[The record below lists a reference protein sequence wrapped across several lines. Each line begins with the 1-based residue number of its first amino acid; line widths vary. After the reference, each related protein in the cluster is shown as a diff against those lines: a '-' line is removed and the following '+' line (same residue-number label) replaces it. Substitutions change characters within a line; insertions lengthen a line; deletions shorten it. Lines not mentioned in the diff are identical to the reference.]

1 METAVKELNRVVEVD
16 RRLDFG
22 SQVRLTAHRS
32 VWERVIEHIRD
43 LHHSEGVLLDGF
55 IENRFGW
62 HLRQNAREGVVP
74 YTRDWVGILHNPPN
88 MPAFWDRNSSPD
100 GLITGLHFQRSLEYC
115 RGIFVLSDYL
125 RNWLTSR
132 VDVPVV
138 TLRHP
143 TELEVPQFS
152 FDQYRREPVKQIVQ
166 VGFWLRKF
174 NSLRHLPLPEGFA
187 KICIIPTKNAAEYE
201 ALERR
206 YANNFDQ
213 YGRLIVGT
221 YRQMK
226 FQPEDVLDR
235 MLTKSLVFLDLYD
248 SSANNAVLECIA
260 RSTPVLVNPL
270 PAVVEYLGEDYP
282 LYFDSLG
289 EAAEKASDMGCVEQ
303 AHQYLKMMG
312 KQALSYDNFR
322 NDFINSS
329 IYKSLPAVSSVV
341 ETSFQ
346 TVGRVDKLEDL
357 NLIEGVPLSCR
368 YIFIICFR
376 NIDGKL
382 MRCIESIC
390 RQNHGFD
397 FGVVVVDDC
406 SDSSVSPLVF
416 QEMKKR
422 NVPFVFVA
430 NKSRKYFTRNLYNAV
445 NLLST
450 DDDSIIIEVDG
461 DDYLEQIDVLQ
472 VLHRYYKHGAEKTFG
487 SFRQVSDAVNSNFG
501 DTDEIH
507 TRIDT
512 RQPWNLDVCTSWLH
526 LKTYR
531 RELFRKVPL
540 PYFLERGSSE
550 WLRLGEDMV
559 VHPKMIELSDGR
571 AAYVAD
577 TLYVYD
583 VSGDE
588 HDVLSADHAW
598 YVTER
603 LHRSPTGRFI
613 AQCHVRQ
620 NKVRFQRH

>member
-1 METAVKELNRVVEVD
+1 
-16 RRLDFG
+16 
-22 SQVRLTAHRS
+22 
-32 VWERVIEHIRD
+32 
-43 LHHSEGVLLDGF
+43 
-55 IENRFGW
+55 
-62 HLRQNAREGVVP
+62 
-74 YTRDWVGILHNPPN
+74 
-88 MPAFWDRNSSPD
+88 
-100 GLITGLHFQRSLEYC
+100 
-115 RGIFVLSDYL
+115 
-125 RNWLTSR
+125 
-132 VDVPVV
+132 
-138 TLRHP
+138 
-143 TELEVPQFS
+143 
-152 FDQYRREPVKQIVQ
+152 
-166 VGFWLRKF
+166 
-174 NSLRHLPLPEGFA
+174 
-187 KICIIPTKNAAEYE
+187 
-201 ALERR
+201 
-206 YANNFDQ
+206 
-213 YGRLIVGT
+213 
-221 YRQMK
+221 
-226 FQPEDVLDR
+226 
-235 MLTKSLVFLDLYD
+235 
-248 SSANNAVLECIA
+248 
-260 RSTPVLVNPL
+260 
-270 PAVVEYLGEDYP
+270 
-282 LYFDSLG
+282 
-289 EAAEKASDMGCVEQ
+289 
-303 AHQYLKMMG
+303 
-312 KQALSYDNFR
+312 
-322 NDFINSS
+322 
-329 IYKSLPAVSSVV
+329 
-341 ETSFQ
+341 
-346 TVGRVDKLEDL
+346 
-357 NLIEGVPLSCR
+357 
-368 YIFIICFR
+368 
-376 NIDGKL
+376 
-382 MRCIESIC
+382 
-390 RQNHGFD
+390 
-397 FGVVVVDDC
+397 
-406 SDSSVSPLVF
+406 
-416 QEMKKR
+416 MKKR

-571 AAYVAD
+571 TAYVAD